1 MESGMNGIHD
11 IGGKH
16 GFGPVVAEPNEP
28 PFHAP
33 WEGRMHGI
41 AVTCQ
46 VTGVNT
52 TPEQRT
58 TIENM
63 APALYLG
70 TSYYEKWLFAYEKLL
85 NDKGVVTTA
94 ELNARVREQA
104 DQSMVAHPQEPLAP
118 SDYAKKL
125 RSVLYGGTPHDR
137 PLDRTAK
144 FKPGDRVRAK
154 NINPEGHTRLPSFT
168 KGKLGTVEVY
178 HGAHCHHEALAT
190 GKGDVPEHLYAVKF
204 NGAELWGEDGRTGDA
219 VYVDLFENYL
229 DRAD

>member
-1 MESGMNGIHD
+1 MNGIHD

-16 GFGPVVAEPNEP
+16 GYGPVIPVANEP
-28 PFHAP
+28 PFNAP

-46 VTGVNT
+46 VTGVNS

-63 APALYLG
+63 SPALYLS
-70 TSYYEKWLFAYEKLL
+70 TSYYEKWLYAYEKLL
-85 NDKGVVTTA
+85 NEKGVVTTA
-94 ELNARVREQA
+94 ELERRVKEQA
-104 DQSMVAHPQEPLAP
+104 DEKIVAHPQEPANP

-137 PLDRTAK
+137 PLGRPPRFTI
-144 FKPGDRVRAK
+144 GDIVRAK
-154 NINPEGHTRLPSFT
+154 NINPTGHTRLPSFT
-168 KGKLGTVEVY
+168 KGKLGTIEIY
-178 HGAHCHHEALAT
+178 HGAHCHHEALAE
-190 GKGDVPEHLYAVKF
+190 GKGEVPEHLYAVKF
-204 NGAELWGEDGRTGDA
+204 AGDELWGKDGRSTDI

-229 DRAD
+229 EPAH